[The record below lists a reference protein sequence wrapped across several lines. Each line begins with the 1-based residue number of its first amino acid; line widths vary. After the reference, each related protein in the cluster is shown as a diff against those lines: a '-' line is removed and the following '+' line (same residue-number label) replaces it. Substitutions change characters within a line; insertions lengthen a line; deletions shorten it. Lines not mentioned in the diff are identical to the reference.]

1 MGSRIS
7 PRHLAIV
14 ICGLLQQLAVHPSL
28 AAEWSMEPSADLAA
42 SYNDNITFTAASHP
56 SVWGLQLSP
65 AVQFSGE
72 TETLKVAGGLK
83 LDLVRYYGER
93 GLDHNNYYFTS
104 RSSYKTERDV
114 LGLNLAAISDPTLV
128 TELAT
133 TGVVVAYRQR
143 TQLTANP
150 SWTRSLTEATAITA
164 SYGYN
169 RVNYPD
175 AGGTSLLDYS
185 DQTATIGLQTSLN
198 ELNVASVAAYYDRY
212 ETNPPSFLANTY
224 GIQAGVDHYFSETL
238 HGTLVV
244 GARKTRSTA
253 SSQALVCDGPVLFGI
268 CFGNVTTLTSV
279 SERDTTG
286 WTLNAGLEKRWE
298 TMTVSGRLSRDIYP
312 TGIGQLVQT
321 NRLQVAWTQQWSPTL
336 SSDVTASAYQSEY
349 VGATVSNSDS
359 RYYRIE
365 PKLSWHITQWWTLG
379 ARYSYSRLKYENAGT
394 SANANA
400 FYLTLSY
407 VWPKMSVSR

>member
-1 MGSRIS
+1 MGFRVS
-7 PRHLAIV
+7 PRHLGIV
-14 ICGLLQQLAVHPSL
+14 LCGILQQLAAHPSM
-28 AAEWSMEPSADLAA
+28 AAEWSMEPSVDLAA
-42 SYNDNITFTAASHP
+42 SYNDNITLITAPHP
-56 SVWGLQLSP
+56 SVWGIQLSP

-72 TETLKVAGGLK
+72 TETLKVAAGLK
-83 LDLVRYYGER
+83 LGFVRYYGEE
-93 GLDHNNYYFTS
+93 GLNHNDYDFTT
-104 RSSYKTERDV
+104 RSSYTTERDV

-164 SYGYN
+164 TYGYN
-169 RVNYPD
+169 KINYPD
-175 AGGTSLLDYS
+175 TAGTSLIDYA
-185 DQTATIGLQTSLN
+185 DQTATIGLQTVLD
-198 ELNVASVAAYYDRY
+198 EGNVASVTAYYDRY
-212 ETNPPSFLANTY
+212 ETSPASFLANTY

-238 HGTLVV
+238 HATLVV

-253 SSQALVCDGPVLFGI
+253 SSQALVCDGPILFGI

-279 SERDTTG
+279 AEQSTTG
-286 WTLNAGLEKRWE
+286 WTLNAGLQKRWE
-298 TMTVSGRLSRDIYP
+298 TMTLGGRLSRDIYP

-336 SSDVTASAYQSEY
+336 TSDVTASAYQSEY
-349 VGATVSNSDS
+349 VGATVTNSNS

-365 PKLSWHITQWWTLG
+365 PRLSWRITEWWTLG
-379 ARYSYSRLKYENAGT
+379 ARYSYSRVKYEDAGT